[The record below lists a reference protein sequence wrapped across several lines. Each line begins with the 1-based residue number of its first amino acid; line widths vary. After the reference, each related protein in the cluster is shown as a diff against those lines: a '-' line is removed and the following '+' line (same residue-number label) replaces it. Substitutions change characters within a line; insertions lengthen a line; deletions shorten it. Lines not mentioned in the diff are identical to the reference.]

1 MNKKKIEEII
11 KCRLNLELEDDDK
24 LEKCWAEEI
33 NILSNNIT
41 ETKDFYKNDCSDE
54 ILFWTSEVFEE
65 LIEKTQSTELLDILK
80 DRALNVSDELYKND
94 ILEEINYAKLK
105 LKKLN

>member
-33 NILSNNIT
+33 NIL
-41 ETKDFYKNDCSDE
+41 
-54 ILFWTSEVFEE
+54 
-65 LIEKTQSTELLDILK
+65 
-80 DRALNVSDELYKND
+80 
-94 ILEEINYAKLK
+94 
-105 LKKLN
+105 